1 MKTFLLFLF
10 GSFSLILTQYPFY
23 FFPASLFAFVPLLI
37 ITKNSNNK
45 KTFLISFLYTFP
57 FFFIH
62 LNWLYNLDVG
72 KNLGILLVI
81 GVSFMIILRT
91 ILFCIWFLLFRN
103 SKNPIVFGLSFTIYE
118 WIISYW
124 LFDLSLPWANY
135 YYSSLGF
142 LIYAQISSILGP
154 HFITFSL
161 ITFNYALYLSIER
174 RINILPYSFFVLFIV
189 IFGIFWKN
197 FKIKE
202 NNYLRVAIIQPNVLP
217 RYAYDPMEWKETR
230 EAFSILLDSIKDK
243 NYDILV
249 LSESAIP
256 GIYPQNYWNF
266 ELVNK
271 ILKETRKPIL
281 MGSAREEDGNY
292 YNTALLIDTSGKII
306 DFYDK
311 VHIVPFGENLPFYEY
326 LPSFIKNLDLG
337 QGNYKKG
344 KFFKP
349 ISFKEQKI
357 GVMICYE
364 SIFPEISRN
373 LIRNGANVLFVITND
388 GWFGPS
394 IGPKEHYLFSKL
406 RAIETGKYIVR
417 SAKTGI
423 SAIINDKGETIKKI
437 DLFKM
442 GYLIEEV
449 PTNSYKT
456 LYSYIG
462 ELWIFILIIFLI
474 LLKIVK
480 SFGISHKISQN

>member
-1 MKTFLLFLF
+1 
-10 GSFSLILTQYPFY
+10 
-23 FFPASLFAFVPLLI
+23 
-37 ITKNSNNK
+37 
-45 KTFLISFLYTFP
+45 
-57 FFFIH
+57 
-62 LNWLYNLDVG
+62 
-72 KNLGILLVI
+72 
-81 GVSFMIILRT
+81 
-91 ILFCIWFLLFRN
+91 
-103 SKNPIVFGLSFTIYE
+103 
-118 WIISYW
+118 
-124 LFDLSLPWANY
+124 
-135 YYSSLGF
+135 
-142 LIYAQISSILGP
+142 
-154 HFITFSL
+154 
-161 ITFNYALYLSIER
+161 
-174 RINILPYSFFVLFIV
+174 
-189 IFGIFWKN
+189 
-197 FKIKE
+197 
-202 NNYLRVAIIQPNVLP
+202 
-217 RYAYDPMEWKETR
+217 
-230 EAFSILLDSIKDK
+230 
-243 NYDILV
+243 
-249 LSESAIP
+249 
-256 GIYPQNYWNF
+256 
-266 ELVNK
+266 
-271 ILKETRKPIL
+271 
-281 MGSAREEDGNY
+281 
-292 YNTALLIDTSGKII
+292 ALLIDTSGKIV

-406 RAIETGKYIVR
+406 RAIETGKFIVR

-442 GYLIEEV
+442 GYLIEKV

-480 SFGISHKISQN
+480 SFGISHKTSQN